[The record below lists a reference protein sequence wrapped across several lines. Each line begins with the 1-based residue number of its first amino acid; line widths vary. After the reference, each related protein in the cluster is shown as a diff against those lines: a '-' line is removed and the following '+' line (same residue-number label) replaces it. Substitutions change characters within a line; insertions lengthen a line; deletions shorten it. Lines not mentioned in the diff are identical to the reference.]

1 MEFILKKVVSASIMP
16 LSIGIELIIL
26 ALIFLYLNKT
36 KRAKQIVIISIL
48 WLFLFSYS
56 PFVNYLLY
64 QLESTY
70 PTLHQA
76 PKDIRYIYLLGG
88 GHKTDTTQ
96 PITSQINTIS
106 VVRLTEAIRLYNQLP
121 KAKIILSGYSGL
133 FDATSHAVMQKR
145 LAISLGVNPS
155 DLIVRPKPKDTI
167 EEAIEAQKIV
177 GKDRF
182 IVVSSASHLNRA
194 MRIFNSQNLHPI
206 PAPTNHLASINN
218 PNYLGIF
225 SSMAL
230 YKSTVLFHEVLG
242 LVWIWIR

>member
-1 MEFILKKVVSASIMP
+1 MEFILKKIVSVAIMP
-16 LSIGIELIIL
+16 LSIGIELLLL
-26 ALIFLYLNKT
+26 ALLFLYFNKI
-36 KRAKQIVIISIL
+36 KRAKQIVTISIL

-88 GHKTDTTQ
+88 GHKTDATQ
-96 PITSQINTIS
+96 PITSQVNTIS
-106 VVRLTEAIRLYNQLP
+106 VVRLTEAIRLYHQIP
-121 KAKIILSGYSGL
+121 QAKIILSGYSGL
-133 FDATSHAVMQKR
+133 FDPTSHAVMQKR

-155 DLIVRPKPKDTI
+155 DLIVIEEPKDTK
-167 EEAIEAQKIV
+167 EEAREAQKIV

-194 MRIFNSQNLHPI
+194 IKIFHAQNLHPI
-206 PAPTNHLASINN
+206 PAPTNHLSSINN

-225 SSMAL
+225 SSTAL
-230 YKSTVLFHEVLG
+230 YKSTVLFHELFG
-242 LVWIWIR
+242 ILWLWIR